1 MEKQKKI
8 DRIRAIVDRTK
19 ADYTAE
25 TDAMINTINADTDLK
40 YSEIIAEARLIENK
54 IIADA

>member
-8 DRIRAIVDRTK
+8 DRIRAIVERTK
-19 ADYTAE
+19 ADYAAD

>member
-1 MEKQKKI
+1 
-8 DRIRAIVDRTK
+8 
-19 ADYTAE
+19 
-25 TDAMINTINADTDLK
+25 MINTINADTDLK